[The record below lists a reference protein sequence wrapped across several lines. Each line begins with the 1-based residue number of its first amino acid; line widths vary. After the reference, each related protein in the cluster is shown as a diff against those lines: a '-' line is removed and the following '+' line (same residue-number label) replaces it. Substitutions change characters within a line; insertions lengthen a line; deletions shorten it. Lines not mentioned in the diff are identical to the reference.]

1 MDAPYSTIARC
12 YYDYAAAKSGA
23 GYFCTYIAAIGQS
36 QSLRLTS
43 LWACDNFA
51 PRADQLKPR
60 IKKDVSRIAGAGIC
74 CLDRIFV
81 APQVA
86 WSGTAR
92 VEEYRDQGGGLV
104 GTALVTCARLGAECF
119 LFSFLSHDEVGAQ
132 VASELAAEGIK
143 LEGVAGIPQGTS
155 PFSFIHVDSR
165 SGERTIFH
173 RPATGLDRA
182 VLPDLARIA
191 ECDVLLVDD
200 YYPDLALAAAGT
212 ARRNG
217 IPVVADVTVT
227 LSKCPDLFREI
238 NVLIA
243 PRAFAAQ
250 IGYAG
255 DLTGAL
261 QAIHRLGPETAIIT
275 LGREGYVYSS
285 PEGQGR
291 GKAFKVA
298 AVDTTGAGDAF
309 HGAFAYGLARRW
321 EFQRCAEFA
330 AAVAAIKCTKPG
342 GRTGLPTLPQIIH
355 FLIGNGRLDWSDL
368 MSG

>member
-1 MDAPYSTIARC
+1 MAART
-12 YYDYAAAKSGA
+12 KRK
-23 GYFCTYIAAIGQS
+23 F
-36 QSLRLTS
+36 
-43 LWACDNFA
+43 
-51 PRADQLKPR
+51 P
-60 IKKDVSRIAGAGIC
+60 RIAGAGIC
-74 CLDRIFV
+74 CLDHIFV
-81 APQVA
+81 TPQIA
-86 WSGTAR
+86 WGGTAR
-92 VEEYRDQGGGLV
+92 VEEYRVQGGGLV
-104 GTALVTCARLGAECF
+104 GTALVACARLGASCF

-173 RPATGLDRA
+173 RPAAGLERA
-182 VLPDLARIA
+182 VLPDLDRIA

-200 YYPDLALAAAGT
+200 YYPELALAAAGT
-212 ARRNG
+212 AHKNG
-217 IPVVADVTVT
+217 VPVVADLTVS

-255 DLTGAL
+255 DLPGAL
-261 QAIHRLGPETAIIT
+261 QAIHRLGPETALIT
-275 LGREGYVYSS
+275 LGREGYMYSS
-285 PEGQGR
+285 VDGR
-291 GKAFKVA
+291 GKGKAFKVA
-298 AVDTTGAGDAF
+298 VVDTTGAGDAF

-321 EFQRCAEFA
+321 EIERCAEFA

-342 GRTGLPTLPQIIH
+342 GRTGLPTLPQTIH
-355 FLIGNGRLDWSDL
+355 FLERNGRLDWSDL
-368 MSG
+368 KAG

>member
-1 MDAPYSTIARC
+1 MRLEPLAART
-12 YYDYAAAKSGA
+12 KRK
-23 GYFCTYIAAIGQS
+23 F
-36 QSLRLTS
+36 
-43 LWACDNFA
+43 
-51 PRADQLKPR
+51 P
-60 IKKDVSRIAGAGIC
+60 RIAGAGIC
-74 CLDRIFV
+74 CLDHIFV
-81 APQVA
+81 TPQIA
-86 WSGTAR
+86 WGGTAR
-92 VEEYRDQGGGLV
+92 VEEYRVQGGGLV
-104 GTALVTCARLGAECF
+104 GTALVACARLGASCF

-173 RPATGLDRA
+173 RPAAGLERA
-182 VLPDLARIA
+182 VLPDLDRIA

-200 YYPDLALAAAGT
+200 YYPELALAAAGT
-212 ARRNG
+212 AHKNG
-217 IPVVADVTVT
+217 VPVVADLTVS

-255 DLTGAL
+255 DLPGAL
-261 QAIHRLGPETAIIT
+261 QAIHRLGPETALIT
-275 LGREGYVYSS
+275 LGREGYMYSS
-285 PEGQGR
+285 VDGR
-291 GKAFKVA
+291 GKGKAFKVA
-298 AVDTTGAGDAF
+298 VVDTTGAGDAF

-321 EFQRCAEFA
+321 EIERCAEFA

-342 GRTGLPTLPQIIH
+342 GRTGLPTLPQTIH
-355 FLIGNGRLDWSDL
+355 FLERNGRLDWSDL
-368 MSG
+368 KAG

>member
-1 MDAPYSTIARC
+1 MRFEA
-12 YYDYAAAKSGA
+12 
-23 GYFCTYIAAIGQS
+23 
-36 QSLRLTS
+36 LT
-43 LWACDNFA
+43 AQTK
-51 PRADQLKPR
+51 RK
-60 IKKDVSRIAGAGIC
+60 VSRIAGAGVC
-74 CLDRIFV
+74 CLDHIFV
-81 APQVA
+81 ASQVP
-86 WSGTAR
+86 WGGTAP
-92 VEEYRDQGGGLV
+92 VEEYRVQGGGLV
-104 GTALVTCARLGAECF
+104 GTALVACARLGASCY

-143 LEGVAGIPQGTS
+143 LDGVAGIPQGAS

-173 RPATGLDRA
+173 RPAAGLERA
-182 VLPDLARIA
+182 LLPDLGRIS

-200 YYPDLALAAAGT
+200 YYPELALAAARK
-212 ARRNG
+212 ARRGG
-217 IPVVADVTVT
+217 IPVIADLTVS

-238 NVLIA
+238 NILIA

-250 IGYAG
+250 LGYAD
-255 DLTGAL
+255 DLREAL
-261 QAIHRLGPETAIIT
+261 QAIHRLGPETAMIT

-285 PEGQGR
+285 PDGQGR

-321 EFQRCAEFA
+321 EIPRCAEFA

-342 GRTGLPTLPQIIH
+342 GRTGLPTLPQTIH
-355 FLIGNGRLDWSDL
+355 FLRRNGRLHWSDQEAV
-368 MSG
+368 

>member
-1 MDAPYSTIARC
+1 LAART
-12 YYDYAAAKSGA
+12 KRK
-23 GYFCTYIAAIGQS
+23 F
-36 QSLRLTS
+36 
-43 LWACDNFA
+43 
-51 PRADQLKPR
+51 P
-60 IKKDVSRIAGAGIC
+60 RIAGAGIC
-74 CLDRIFV
+74 CLDHIFV
-81 APQVA
+81 TPQIA
-86 WSGTAR
+86 WGGTAR
-92 VEEYRDQGGGLV
+92 VEEYRVQGGGLV
-104 GTALVTCARLGAECF
+104 GTALVACARLGASCF

-173 RPATGLDRA
+173 RPAAGLERA
-182 VLPDLARIA
+182 VLPDLDRIA

-200 YYPDLALAAAGT
+200 YYPELALAAAGT
-212 ARRNG
+212 AHKNG
-217 IPVVADVTVT
+217 VPVVADLTVS

-255 DLTGAL
+255 DLPGAL
-261 QAIHRLGPETAIIT
+261 QAIHRLGPETALIT
-275 LGREGYVYSS
+275 LGREGYMYSS
-285 PEGQGR
+285 VDGR
-291 GKAFKVA
+291 GKGKAFKVA
-298 AVDTTGAGDAF
+298 VVDTTGAGDAF

-321 EFQRCAEFA
+321 EIERCAEFA

-342 GRTGLPTLPQIIH
+342 GRTGLPTLPQTVH
-355 FLIGNGRLDWSDL
+355 FLERNGRLDWSNL
-368 MSG
+368 KAG

>member
-1 MDAPYSTIARC
+1 MAART
-12 YYDYAAAKSGA
+12 KRK
-23 GYFCTYIAAIGQS
+23 F
-36 QSLRLTS
+36 
-43 LWACDNFA
+43 
-51 PRADQLKPR
+51 P
-60 IKKDVSRIAGAGIC
+60 RIAGAGIC
-74 CLDRIFV
+74 CLDHIFV
-81 APQVA
+81 TPQIA
-86 WSGTAR
+86 WGGTAR
-92 VEEYRDQGGGLV
+92 VEEYRVQGGGLV
-104 GTALVTCARLGAECF
+104 GTALVACARLGASCF

-173 RPATGLDRA
+173 RPAAGLERA
-182 VLPDLARIA
+182 VLPDLDRIA

-200 YYPDLALAAAGT
+200 YYPELALAAAGT
-212 ARRNG
+212 AQKSG
-217 IPVVADVTVT
+217 VPVVADLTVS

-255 DLTGAL
+255 DLPGAL
-261 QAIHRLGPETAIIT
+261 QAIHRLGPETALIT
-275 LGREGYVYSS
+275 LGREGYMYSS
-285 PEGQGR
+285 VDGR
-291 GKAFKVA
+291 GKGKAFKVA
-298 AVDTTGAGDAF
+298 VVDTTGAGDAF

-321 EFQRCAEFA
+321 EIERCAEFA

-342 GRTGLPTLPQIIH
+342 GRTGLPTLPQTVH
-355 FLIGNGRLDWSDL
+355 FLERNGRLDWSNL
-368 MSG
+368 KAG